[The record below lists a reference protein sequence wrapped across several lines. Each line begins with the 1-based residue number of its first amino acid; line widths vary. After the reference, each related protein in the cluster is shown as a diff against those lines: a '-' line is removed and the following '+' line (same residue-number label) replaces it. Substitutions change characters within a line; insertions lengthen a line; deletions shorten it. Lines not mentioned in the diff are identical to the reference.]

1 MSPLRK
7 ARLERR
13 LSIYEVAQTVGV
25 SAASI
30 SRMERR
36 LQCPSVTTASRL
48 AALLDLSL
56 EQVLLP
62 EQKDLIALQISQ
74 GKHTDEE
81 EQP

>member
-7 ARLERR
+7 ARLDRA
-13 LSIYEVAQTVGV
+13 LSIYEVAQRVGV

-48 AALLDLSL
+48 ATLLNLTL
-56 EQVLLP
+56 EQILLP
-62 EQKDLIALQISQ
+62 ERDDSMAPRLGQ
-74 GKHTDEE
+74 GNPPDKKVL
-81 EQP
+81 P